1 MNKRPTLFVG
11 DIPIAP
17 RRARSPSDT
26 GAKIAAKEE
35 SSEAA
40 LAASSG
46 PAIADTEPKK
56 SRGDLPKPNSEERKA
71 VASQRS
77 LDQEKART
85 RLRDLKRAQAR
96 ESKHFVNV
104 PLDYDTKTRL
114 QKASFDND
122 LKMTVIMKAAIDQYL
137 RENGY

>member
-1 MNKRPTLFVG
+1 MNKRPTLSVG

-17 RRARSPSDT
+17 RRARPPSDM
-26 GAKIAAKEE
+26 GAEIATKEK
-35 SSEAA
+35 S
-40 LAASSG
+40 LAAAS
-46 PAIADTEPKK
+46 PAAADSPIADTETKG
-56 SRGDLPKPNSEERKA
+56 SRGDLPNPSGGERKA
-71 VASQRS
+71 AASQRS

-104 PLDYDTKTRL
+104 PLDYDTKMRL